1 MAQTICVDASFVV
14 RLVTSSSETSP
25 FMVLW
30 EQWQSENASIIAPSL
45 LDYEVTNVFHRLR
58 RAEEISSEEAEASL
72 TDALSLNI
80 DLCGDRQLHEE
91 SLALAQKLSLP
102 ATYDAHYLALA
113 QRFEA
118 DFYTADKKL
127 FNSVKALLTWIKLVA

>member
-72 TDALSLNI
+72 RDALSLNI
-80 DLCGDRQLHEE
+80 DLYGDRQLHEE
-91 SLALAQKLSLP
+91 ALALAQKLSLP

-118 DFYTADKKL
+118 NFYTADKKL
-127 FNSVKALLTWIKLVA
+127 FNSVKDLLTWIKLVA